1 MGTACPYEWVSPDSE
16 SRAIVVWDLGSAALL
31 LEETA
36 AGLEDWPVN

>member
-1 MGTACPYEWVSPDSE
+1 MPRLYVGISPDSR

-36 AGLEDWPVN
+36 AGLEDWLVN